1 MKPFIPKPLTYFYM
15 SRPAPCPY
23 LPGQV
28 EQMVFTDLGS
38 TVDAGMLHDELSR
51 VGFRRSQAI
60 AYKPICRACNACLP
74 ARVDARAFRPSRS
87 QRRVLNRNAAITG
100 TERPAEASREHF
112 ELFARY
118 VRTRH
123 GSGGMAE
130 MTYDDYRCM
139 VQDSPVATRIVEFR
153 EDERLIGICLTDR
166 LSDGLSL
173 VYSAFEP
180 ELERRSLGGYAIL
193 WHLRQAE
200 LLDLDFVYLGYWIEN
215 SPKMAYKSRYR
226 PLEIYR
232 DGRWRR
238 YDDEAADDDG

>member
-1 MKPFIPKPLTYFYM
+1 MRPFIPQPLTYFYM

-38 TVDAGMLHDELSR
+38 THDANGLHDELSR

-60 AYKPICRACNACLP
+60 AYKPICRACNACMP
-74 ARVDARAFRPSRS
+74 ARVDATAFQPSRS
-87 QRRVLNRNAAITG
+87 QRRVLKRNADIEG
-100 TERPAEASREHF
+100 HEHPAEAKREHF

-130 MTYDDYRCM
+130 MTYDDYRSM

-153 EDERLIGICLTDR
+153 EHDRLIGICLTDR
-166 LSDGLSL
+166 LGDGLSL

-180 ELERRSLGGYAIL
+180 DLERRSLGGFAIL
-193 WHLRQAE
+193 WHLRQARI
-200 LLDLDFVYLGYWIEN
+200 LGLDYVYLGYWIEN

-226 PLEIYR
+226 PLEIYT
-232 DGRWRR
+232 DGDWRR
-238 YDDEAADDDG
+238 YQDETDIS